1 MSKIEDAHEFSI
13 VVEQLQDYEFQVKF
27 DKEQYAELLIDEPD
41 PIGHD
46 KGPNASRV
54 LSAAV
59 GNCLAASLMFCLQ
72 RSKHLVDS
80 IRSEVTTRVARNEE
94 GRWRVNHLWV
104 RIFVKT
110 QEGDAKRFQ
119 RCVDIFENYCVVT
132 GALRQGIPVDVEV
145 VHEE

>member
-1 MSKIEDAHEFSI
+1 MSKKENAHDFSI

-72 RSKHLVDS
+72 RSKQLVDS